1 MGAQGAP
8 WSKALWQHSRN
19 SLAIAIGLVSSAMR
33 QAMLARST
41 VAENLSEWR
50 QHNSA
55 ARLVRIT
62 EHHIRGGLAKASV
75 LQSLIDEV
83 PYLFYLNLRW

>member
-1 MGAQGAP
+1 
-8 WSKALWQHSRN
+8 
-19 SLAIAIGLVSSAMR
+19 MR

-41 VAENLSEWR
+41 VAENLSETAGGST
-50 QHNSA
+50 NSA

-62 EHHIRGGLAKASV
+62 EHHTRGGLAKASV
-75 LQSLIDEV
+75 LQSLIDKV